1 MGSKLALDKEQKA
14 KLIRICASLAAF
26 AVLFAVDKAVGLS
39 VPAWGANGW
48 LLPLGL
54 YLAVYLAIGYDVLW
68 RAVRNIARGQVFD
81 ENFLMCVATLGA
93 FALAIYRGVTGQ
105 SIEGFDEACAVLLFY
120 QVGEFFQDYATERSR
135 RSIAGLMDIRPDYA
149 NVLRNGAEERV
160 FFEKS
165 ESKHGDIVFHAHGDS
180 GSIHGAEIFF
190 DKL

>member
-14 KLIRICASLAAF
+14 KLIRICVSLAAF
-26 AVLFAVDKAVGLS
+26 IVLFAVDKAVGLS

-149 NVLRNGAEERV
+149 NVLRNGAEKRV
-160 FFEKS
+160 APRKS
-165 ESKHGDIVFHAHGDS
+165 RSARS
-180 GSIHGAEIFF
+180 
-190 DKL
+190 